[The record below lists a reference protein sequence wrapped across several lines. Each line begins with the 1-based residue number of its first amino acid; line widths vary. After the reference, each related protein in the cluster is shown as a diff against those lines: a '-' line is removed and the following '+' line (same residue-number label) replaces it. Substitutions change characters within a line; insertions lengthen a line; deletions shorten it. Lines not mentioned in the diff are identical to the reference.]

1 MLAEERRYTALK
13 HTIAK
18 RMEILNVSDK
28 QMAAAAGCAPAT
40 FQKKKIHPE
49 RFTYPELTG
58 VFRRLQFTDAEI
70 MEAVR

>member
-49 RFTYPELTG
+49 RLTG

-70 MEAVR
+70 IEAVR